1 MLRTFIYLAR
11 SIALIYFGVCLV
23 LFLFQRS
30 LIYFPQ
36 PRSNVQGTE
45 LIKLKTNDG
54 MTVNITAINTKRT
67 DAILYFGGNAE
78 NVSYSVSH
86 LAQAFPGKA
95 IYALHYRGYG
105 GSEGSPTENALISDA
120 FVFFD
125 HVKANHKKISI
136 MGRSLGS
143 GVALQLA
150 SARQISSLVLV
161 TPFDSLVRVS
171 SHHYSF
177 LPVKW
182 LLHDKYESWKYASSI
197 TVPTTII
204 AAEHDE
210 MIPMDSTRSLFSH
223 FPQGVAQFNI
233 VKDATHNT
241 LDSNPE
247 YGFFLSRTPINVS
260 L

>member
-1 MLRTFIYLAR
+1 MLRTFIFLAR
-11 SIALIYFGVCLV
+11 SLALIYLCVCLV

-36 PRSNVQGTE
+36 SRSNIQGAE
-45 LIKLKTNDG
+45 LIKLKVNNG
-54 MTVNITAINTKRT
+54 ITVNITAINTDR
-67 DAILYFGGNAE
+67 DEALLYFGGNAE
-78 NVSYSVSH
+78 DVSTSVSH
-86 LAQAFPGKA
+86 LAQSFPGKA

-105 GSEGSPTENALISDA
+105 GSEGSPTEKTLVSDA
-120 FVFFD
+120 FAFYD
-125 HVKANHKKISI
+125 HVKPGHKKISI

-150 SARQISSLVLV
+150 SERQITSLVLV
-161 TPFDSLVRVS
+161 TPFDSLVMVA
-171 SHHYSF
+171 SHHYPF

-182 LLHDKYESWKYASSI
+182 LLHDKYESWRYASSI

-204 AAEHDE
+204 AAEDDE
-210 MIPMDSTRSLFSH
+210 MIPMKSTGALFSH
-223 FPQGVAQFNI
+223 FPQGVAQFKV
-233 VKDATHNT
+233 VKNARHNT

-247 YGFFLSRTPINVS
+247 YVFLLRQVPINVT